1 MANYNSSY
9 TGAQID
15 SAVGR
20 ANSTDV
26 TAGTVAA
33 SKAVVVDSNKDVTGF
48 RNITGT
54 GTATF
59 ANFVGTGDIDI
70 GDASG
75 DTVTITAS
83 VDSNIVPSADDTYDL
98 GGSSAQ
104 WKDLYVDGTAYIDAI
119 DFNGTA
125 ITSTGAE
132 LNLIDG
138 GTARGTTAVA
148 TGDGIL
154 INDAGTMRMTN
165 VDTVS
170 TYFAS
175 HNVGGG
181 NIVTTGA
188 LNSGSIT
195 SGFGTIDNGTSGIR
209 TNTFTAETSIIPD
222 ASGGA
227 DIGSTSAEWGDV
239 FIADDKKIKFGN
251 DQDFTIEY
259 DEDGSDIAQFAGADI
274 GMNGKYLLNE
284 QGRQDH
290 VANTMPAPYYRFDGS
305 DDYIDTGETFQTTF
319 QSSFSVVAV
328 LSNADGQPAAD
339 NVAWGAD
346 DSGSANRCFLTS
358 PKSTGKLDFLYKD
371 GTTQA
376 IARTASAVWGDGYNA
391 PKVIACVAT
400 ADTDLKIYVD
410 GVLQS
415 LDVTYDGDASS
426 LTFANYTSSSNVY
439 LGARNANGSAD
450 LTVDGN
456 VYKVQLWNKALTATE
471 VKELYSGGSVPFK
484 YKGANQTDLASGYD
498 FTSGWATSS
507 ATVVDANTF
516 RTNASATGSVRKDFG
531 TKGKRTRIRVAG
543 TTPSNTTVQVVGVDT
558 LTNHSGNLTGTFD
571 STFEFLNVDTGYRIR
586 CINTVGST
594 QDTDITAFTVTEIG
608 AVAEYDGSGVGASRW
623 DDKSG
628 NDLHGTVSGATV
640 ENAPADADSGLTYE
654 EGTWDAVVT
663 DGTNPMTMNGSYDTG
678 YYTKVGN
685 LVTVSGEFLT
695 TSLGSASGDIRITG
709 LPFTVA
715 NNQAARTGGAA
726 VYGNGFAITAG
737 HTVSC
742 FSQAGSTYIILNVWD
757 ATTGTTVMQASEWTA
772 DGNIVIG
779 FSYRA
784 A

>member
-59 ANFVGTGDIDI
+59 ANFIGTGDIDI

-188 LNSGSIT
+188 LDSGSIT
-195 SGFGTIDNGTSGIR
+195 SGFGAIDNGTSGIR

-274 GMNGKYLLNE
+274 GMDANYIVNE

-290 VANTMPAPYYRFDGS
+290 VANTMSAPYYRFDGV
-305 DDYIDTGETFQTTF
+305 DDYIKIDHVIGDFGSTNGTISAWIYRASSATSYYLCDPRGDGGGGTGYYYFGGGSDTL
-319 QSSFSVVAV
+319 SV
-328 LSNADGQPAAD
+328 S
-339 NVAWGAD
+339 
-346 DSGSANRCFLTS
+346 
-358 PKSTGKLDFLYKD
+358 D
-371 GTTQA
+371 GT
-376 IARTASAVWGDGYNA
+376 V
-391 PKVIACVAT
+391 
-400 ADTDLKIYVD
+400 YVD
-410 GVLQS
+410 GV
-415 LDVTYDGDASS
+415 ASTTVS
-426 LTFANYTSSSNVY
+426 TGKWHHVVITGTTINIDEDFKI
-439 LGARNANGSAD
+439 GRRGSTAEMYFPGQISD
-450 LTVDGN
+450 FKIFNL
-456 VYKVQLWNKALTATE
+456 ALTAAE
-471 VKELYSGGSVPFK
+471 VKELSSGASVPFK
-484 YKGANQTDLASGYD
+484 YKGANQTDMVTNGAFAADTDWNKETGWTIAGGVAVATSAANNYTIRQTGPSIVLGKAYRVTYTISGY
-498 FTSGWATSS
+498 S
-507 ATVVDANTF
+507 
-516 RTNASATGSVRKDFG
+516 
-531 TKGKRTRIRVAG
+531 AG
-543 TTPSNTTVQVVGVDT
+543 TVKIILG
-558 LTNHSGNLTGTFD
+558 G
-571 STFEFLNVDTGYRIR
+571 
-586 CINTVGST
+586 NTVGTGRSANGTYTEELVST
-594 QDTDITAFTVTEIG
+594 GSATTNSVGIASTSTTTLNIDNFSVVPIG

-628 NDLHGTVSGATV
+628 NELHGTVYGATV

-654 EGTWDAVVT
+654 EGTWEGVLT
-663 DGTNPMTMNGSYDTG
+663 DGTNPMTMNSTYDTG

-685 LVTVSGEFLT
+685 LVTVTGYFVT
-695 TSLGSASGDIRITG
+695 TSVGSASGNIRITG
-709 LPFTVA
+709 LPFA
-715 NNQAARTGGAA
+715 NGVGWVNCNVGHAYAMT
-726 VYGNGFAITAG
+726 ITAG
-737 HTVSC
+737 ESIGGFVRGGNS
-742 FSQAGSTYIILNVWD
+742 YIELRVWD
-757 ATTGTTVMQASEWTA
+757 DTGGTTAMQASEWQA
-772 DGNIVIG
+772 AGQIILS